1 MRVRRDQDCLL
12 RSSMLLR
19 RDGVHRSCC
28 RCRSRVGTSGGMSA
42 VKMLQM
48 GNVGVGE
55 SFPLGD
61 VNTSRPAPI
70 VLALERSVS
79 TAARTVRVYLFS
91 PERRDGFIVLEIT
104 SKDGNRWK

>member
-12 RSSMLLR
+12 RSSMLR
-19 RDGVHRSCC
+19 HDGVHHSCC
-28 RCRSRVGTSGGMSA
+28 RSRIGTSGGMSA
-42 VKMLQM
+42 VKVLQM

-55 SFPLGD
+55 SWPLGD
-61 VNTSRPAPI
+61 VSTSRPAPI

-79 TAARTVRVYLFS
+79 TAAKAGRVHLFS
-91 PERRDGFIVLEIT
+91 PERRDGFIVHEIT